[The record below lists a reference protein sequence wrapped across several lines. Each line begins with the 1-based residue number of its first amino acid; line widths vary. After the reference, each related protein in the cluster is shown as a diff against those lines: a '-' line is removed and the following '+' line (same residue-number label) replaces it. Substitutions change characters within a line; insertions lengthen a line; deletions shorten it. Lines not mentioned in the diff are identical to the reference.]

1 MNTVSNREM
10 VFNINEKVGEDGG

>member
-1 MNTVSNREM
+1 MNTVSNREL